1 MDYYSED
8 ISKIYNEFKSS
19 ENGLNSN
26 QINSKI
32 QKFGPNKLIKKRD
45 FKTLKLLFS
54 QFKSPLVI
62 LLIFAGAISYYLKE
76 LIDAYVIFLVVILNA
91 LLGFFQE
98 YRAEKAIESLKK
110 LSSTKAKVIRNSTE
124 KEIDASE
131 LVPGDLIVIEEG
143 DRIPADARII
153 RCSNLS
159 VDESALTGESSP
171 VDKTSDI
178 LIGKNISI
186 ADQKNMIFM
195 NTTAARGRC
204 IAVVVSTGMNTEIG
218 KIAKSIQEQD
228 SPETPLQKK
237 LDVVAKNLGIAAIG
251 ISVAVFFVGLFK
263 GETLIEMFTTSVS
276 LAVAAV
282 PEGLPAVVTIT
293 LAIGLT
299 KLVKVKSIVRR
310 LPVVETL
317 GSANII
323 CSDKT
328 GTLTKN
334 EMTVKKIYTNHTLI
348 EVSGTGYNPEGK
360 FSIKG
365 DTLSKIKK
373 NLELTLIS
381 GMLCNTARLVKSK
394 TWKIFGDPT
403 EGALIVSARKYGL
416 EKVKLKNYS
425 FVDEIPFDSSR
436 KMMSS
441 IYKKDK
447 NKIAYIKG
455 APEILLKK
463 CNFIYLNGSV
473 KPITKKDRLLIN
485 KQINQLSEDALRVLA
500 HGYKYVGNKKLTSN
514 YVEKDIVFLGLQAM
528 IDPARPEVR
537 PALIKCKEA
546 GIRTIMI
553 TGDHENTAKAI
564 AKEIGFE
571 NYQQTITGK
580 ELDKLNESELKSKLK
595 DCNVF
600 ARVSPEHKLRI
611 VRALHKKGNVVAM
624 TGDGVNDAPALKAA
638 DIGIAMGIKG
648 TDVAKDSSDMIL
660 MNDNFS
666 SIIDAVEEGR
676 GIFDNIKNFIR
687 YLISSNIGEIFAI
700 FAALLIGLPLPLIAV
715 QILWMNLLTDGLP
728 ALALGMDPPD
738 KDIMKRKPMKSN
750 VGAISKSTWHFSI
763 FVGIIMMIGTL
774 TLFVSYLDQG
784 LDYAR
789 SIAFSTIVFYQ
800 LFNIFN
806 SRTDK
811 SIFHQKELFFNNKYL
826 ILAIFASAALQYIVI
841 SLPFFQKYFSTVSLA
856 GIDWIIVVLMGS
868 SVLII
873 TEIVK
878 NNFKNIINLSQN

>member
-45 FKTLKLLFS
+45 FKTLKLLLS

-143 DRIPADARII
+143 DRIPADARIV

-251 ISVAVFFVGLFK
+251 ISIAVFFVGLFK

-334 EMTVKKIYTNHTLI
+334 EMTVKKI
-348 EVSGTGYNPEGK
+348 
-360 FSIKG
+360 
-365 DTLSKIKK
+365 
-373 NLELTLIS
+373 
-381 GMLCNTARLVKSK
+381 
-394 TWKIFGDPT
+394 
-403 EGALIVSARKYGL
+403 
-416 EKVKLKNYS
+416 
-425 FVDEIPFDSSR
+425 
-436 KMMSS
+436 
-441 IYKKDK
+441 
-447 NKIAYIKG
+447 
-455 APEILLKK
+455 
-463 CNFIYLNGSV
+463 
-473 KPITKKDRLLIN
+473 
-485 KQINQLSEDALRVLA
+485 
-500 HGYKYVGNKKLTSN
+500 
-514 YVEKDIVFLGLQAM
+514 
-528 IDPARPEVR
+528 
-537 PALIKCKEA
+537 
-546 GIRTIMI
+546 
-553 TGDHENTAKAI
+553 
-564 AKEIGFE
+564 
-571 NYQQTITGK
+571 
-580 ELDKLNESELKSKLK
+580 
-595 DCNVF
+595 
-600 ARVSPEHKLRI
+600 
-611 VRALHKKGNVVAM
+611 
-624 TGDGVNDAPALKAA
+624 
-638 DIGIAMGIKG
+638 
-648 TDVAKDSSDMIL
+648 
-660 MNDNFS
+660 
-666 SIIDAVEEGR
+666 
-676 GIFDNIKNFIR
+676 
-687 YLISSNIGEIFAI
+687 
-700 FAALLIGLPLPLIAV
+700 
-715 QILWMNLLTDGLP
+715 
-728 ALALGMDPPD
+728 
-738 KDIMKRKPMKSN
+738 
-750 VGAISKSTWHFSI
+750 
-763 FVGIIMMIGTL
+763 
-774 TLFVSYLDQG
+774 
-784 LDYAR
+784 
-789 SIAFSTIVFYQ
+789 
-800 LFNIFN
+800 
-806 SRTDK
+806 
-811 SIFHQKELFFNNKYL
+811 
-826 ILAIFASAALQYIVI
+826 
-841 SLPFFQKYFSTVSLA
+841 
-856 GIDWIIVVLMGS
+856 
-868 SVLII
+868 
-873 TEIVK
+873 
-878 NNFKNIINLSQN
+878 